1 MGKGFDK
8 FLNMI
13 HLNDD
18 DYDDDYDD
26 YDDYDDDYDDDYND
40 IPAPVV
46 KKKTTKKDTSEP
58 KRETKVSAK
67 KTSKQEQVFQTSQSV
82 AATTAS
88 SSRGKIVPM
97 KSKISR
103 GEVCVLRPTVFED
116 SREISDVLLSGR
128 AAVVNLEGIDLD
140 VAQRIIDFISGSC
153 YAMAGNI
160 EKISNYIFIVTPE
173 SIEISGDI
181 HNAISSGIRIPSFNT
196 DNF

>member
-13 HLNDD
+13 RLNDEE
-18 DYDDDYDD
+18 YDD
-26 YDDYDDDYDDDYND
+26 YDDYDEYDDYEDDFED

-46 KKKTTKKDTSEP
+46 KKKNVKKETSES
-58 KRETKVSAK
+58 KHETKTTAK
-67 KTSKQEQVFQTSQSV
+67 KASKQEQVFQPSQ
-82 AATTAS
+82 AAAASSTA

-97 KSKISR
+97 KSKVSR

-181 HNAISSGIRIPSFNT
+181 HNAISSGIRIPSFGS